1 MERRKLEHIGKALQ
15 AFFEA
20 NPRMADKS
28 AETRLMQYWQNDM
41 NPAIARY
48 TSQLSIR
55 NRVFYVKLTSAVL
68 KNELMMMRGQLLVNL
83 NREAG
88 RDVIDQIVFI

>member
-1 MERRKLEHIGKALQ
+1 MERRSLEHIGKALQ

-28 AETRLMQYWQNDM
+28 AETRLIQYWLHSM

-48 TSQLSIR
+48 TSDLSIKER
-55 NRVFYVKLTSAVL
+55 TFYVKLTSSVL
-68 KNELMMMRGQLLVNL
+68 KNELMLMREQLLVNL

-88 RDVIDQIVFI
+88 RQVIDRIVFT